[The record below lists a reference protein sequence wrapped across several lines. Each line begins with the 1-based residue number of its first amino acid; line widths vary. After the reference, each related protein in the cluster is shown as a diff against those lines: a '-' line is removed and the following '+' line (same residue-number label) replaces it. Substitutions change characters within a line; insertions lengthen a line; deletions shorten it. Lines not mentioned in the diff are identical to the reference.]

1 MASIASLNYTNQSS
15 LGVGIVGS
23 ANGLVLGNKQGVYRD
38 LGADIFTNNDY
49 VRVAM
54 WYSINLNANPN
65 TVSLGS
71 EFVTNFNVYD
81 YFYCGLKTP
90 NANFPDA
97 AQTQSKFCGYY
108 VPPRIQTA
116 SGPSPLYFTGIQ
128 GTSTAIAAQWANTST
143 TAHTLFFGN
152 LATPYA
158 QNMFTTTNLSN
169 LSTNKISHGTGLGAV
184 ANNQGGI
191 GVLALEL
198 RSDNT
203 MRGNFSTRVDPATT
217 GIQGPGSNFA
227 LSAMKLYVN
236 NQSFLSNSIDLAA
249 SAPYGQATAMFM
261 YNPLATNC
269 IRVHGM
275 IAAGFTI

>member
-1 MASIASLNYTNQSS
+1 MASIRSLNYYNWSS
-15 LGVGIVGS
+15 LGVGNVGS
-23 ANGLVLGNKQGVYRD
+23 ANGLVLGNKEGFYRD
-38 LGADIFTNNDY
+38 LGTDIFTNNDY

-54 WYSINLNANPN
+54 WYSINLVSNPN
-65 TVSLGS
+65 TSYVSS
-71 EFVTNFNVYD
+71 EFVTNFNAYD

-97 AQTQSKFCGYY
+97 AGTQSKFCGYY
-108 VPPRIQTA
+108 TPPRIQ
-116 SGPSPLYFTGIQ
+116 SSPGLLYFTGMYNF
-128 GTSTAIAAQWANTST
+128 STAAGQWANVQQPTD
-143 TAHTLFFGN
+143 TLFFGD

-158 QNMFTTTNLSN
+158 QNMFTTTNLTN
-169 LSTNKISHGTGLGAV
+169 LSTNKIAHGTGLGV
-184 ANNQGGI
+184 ASNGQGGI

-203 MRGNFSTRVDPATT
+203 MRGNYSTDGNTTTT

-227 LSAMKLYVN
+227 LSAMKSYIN
-236 NQSFLSNSIDLAA
+236 NQSFLSDSISLTAR
-249 SAPYGQATAMFM
+249 APYGQATAMFM
-261 YNPLATNC
+261 YNPLAASC

>member
-54 WYSINLNANPN
+54 WYSINLNSNPN
-65 TVSLGS
+65 TTSVAP
-71 EFVTNFNVYD
+71 EYVTNFNVYD

-108 VPPRIQTA
+108 VPPRVQITPGFIYF
-116 SGPSPLYFTGIQ
+116 SGPYN
-128 GTSTAIAAQWANTST
+128 TSSTQSCNWANAFNNTD
-143 TAHTLFFGN
+143 TLFFGN

-158 QNMFTTTNLSN
+158 QNMFTTTNLPN
-169 LSTNKISHGTGLGAV
+169 LSTNKITTHGTGLGV
-184 ANNQGGI
+184 QANNQGGI

-203 MRGNFSTRVDPATT
+203 MRGNFSTQVDPNTT
-217 GIQGPGSNFA
+217 GTQGPGSNFS